1 MILLAVMLV
10 LALSLCHG
18 FQSRSFQS
26 LNRKVALSRI
36 YSSKS
41 SSEGYDLNYDNVIL
55 YDGVCNFCN
64 TGVDIIL
71 KIDFQRKFRY
81 AALQSENG
89 MKLLEKI
96 GKEKD
101 DISSVVLV
109 KQVKGKQGQEYKGY
123 FKSSCVTEVLK
134 ELNLPAL
141 SPAAV
146 LVSSLL
152 PMPLKDSAYETVA
165 RNRYNFLGKRN
176 TIDRLNNLNADRFL
190 N

>member
-1 MILLAVMLV
+1 MN
-10 LALSLCHG
+10 
-18 FQSRSFQS
+18 F
-26 LNRKVALSRI
+26 
-36 YSSKS
+36 
-41 SSEGYDLNYDNVIL
+41 DNVIL

-64 TGVDIIL
+64 TWVDIIL

-96 GKEKD
+96 GKEKN

-109 KQVKGKQGQEYKGY
+109 KQVKGTEGDEYRGF

-134 ELNLPAL
+134 ELNLPVL
-141 SPAAV
+141 STTAV
-146 LVSSLL
+146 LLSSLL